1 MIRLECDYTQGATPE
16 IIERLVET
24 NLEMT
29 PGYGEDR
36 YCMSAAEKIKAEIN
50 MPSADVHFLVGG
62 TQTNMLFISSVL
74 RPHQGVM
81 CAVTGHINAHETG
94 AVEATGH
101 KVLVL
106 PSDDGTLSADAVR
119 EALDAHYADISH
131 EHIVQPGM
139 VYVSFPTENG
149 TLYSKAQLTALSELC
164 RERGIPLYL
173 DGARL
178 GYGLMCEEN
187 DLTIADIASLCDAF
201 YIGGTKVGALFGE
214 ALVITNDKYKKDFRY
229 IEKQKGAMLAKGR
242 LLGLQFD
249 TLFTDG
255 LYYKIS
261 SHAVSLAKKIRSA
274 FEEKNIPLYFDSPTN
289 QQFPIL
295 TDEQMAFLGEEF
307 AYCYWCKYGDRHV
320 VRFCT
325 SWATKEEDV
334 DKLIQK
340 IKQMK

>member
-1 MIRLECDYTQGATPE
+1 MIRFESDYTQGATPE
-16 IIERLVET
+16 IIERLAET
-24 NLEMT
+24 NMEMT
-29 PGYGEDR
+29 PGYGVDE
-36 YCMSAAEKIKAEIN
+36 YCFAAAEKIKKECD
-50 MPSADVHFLVGG
+50 MPTADVHFLVGG

-81 CAVTGHINAHETG
+81 CAHTGHINAHETG

-101 KVLVL
+101 KVLSL
-106 PSDDGTLSADAVR
+106 ESEDGTLTAQQVR
-119 EALDAHYADISH
+119 DALDAHYADETH
-131 EHIVQPGM
+131 EHIVQPAM
-139 VYVSFPTENG
+139 VYISFPTENG
-149 TLYSKAQLTALSELC
+149 TLYSKAQLTELSELC
-164 RERGIPLYL
+164 RERDIPLYL

-178 GYGLMCEEN
+178 GYGLMSEKN
-187 DLTIADIASLCDAF
+187 DLTMADIARLCDAF

-214 ALVITNDKYKKDFRY
+214 ALVITDDRYKKDFRY
-229 IEKQKGAMLAKGR
+229 MEKQKGAMLAKGR

-255 LYYKIS
+255 LYYRIS
-261 SHAVSLAKKIRSA
+261 SHAAALAQKIRSA

-295 TDEQMAFLGEEF
+295 TDEQMDKLAQDF
-307 AYCYWCKYGDRHV
+307 ALSYWCKAGDRHT

-334 DKLIQK
+334 EKLIEK
-340 IKQMK
+340 IKSL

>member
-1 MIRLECDYTQGATPE
+1 MIRFESDYTQGATPE
-16 IIERLVET
+16 IIARLCET

-29 PGYGEDR
+29 PGYGEDK
-36 YCMSAAEKIKAEIN
+36 YCFSAAEKIKAEIN

-62 TQTNMLFISSVL
+62 TQTNLLFISSVL

-81 CAVTGHINAHETG
+81 CAHTGHINVHETG

-101 KVLVL
+101 KVISLD
-106 PSDDGTLSADAVR
+106 SADGTVRAQQVR
-119 EALDAHYADISH
+119 EALDAHYNDVTH
-131 EHIVQPGM
+131 EHIVQPAM
-139 VYVSFPTENG
+139 VYISFPTENG
-149 TLYSKAQLTALSELC
+149 TLYSKAQLTELSQVC
-164 RERGIPLYL
+164 REREIPLYM

-178 GYGLMCEEN
+178 GYGLMSEQN
-187 DLTIADIASLCDAF
+187 DLTLGDIAQLCDAF

-249 TLFTDG
+249 TLFTQG

-261 SHAVSLAKKIRSA
+261 SHAVGLAKKIRSA

-307 AYCYWCKYGDRHV
+307 AFSYWCKAGDGHA

-325 SWATKEEDV
+325 SWATEEADV
-334 DKLIQK
+334 DKLVEK
-340 IKQMK
+340 IKQL